1 MRQLHFSLILYADTE
16 QVVVESLTFSPIE
29 RKFYDSIYEEVKE
42 DFERLDAR
50 GLVGKNYT
58 HILAMLMRHVIFIYF
73 LSC

>member
-1 MRQLHFSLILYADTE
+1 
-16 QVVVESLTFSPIE
+16 VVESLTFAPIE

-58 HILAMLMRHVIFIYF
+58 HILAMLMRYGVCPFFTVILTDLF
-73 LSC
+73 L